1 MGVFSILKSFRNKNV
16 KCSYCPYM
24 VQYSD
29 IVSELCQKWND
40 ITDYTT
46 VPVSGKYII
55 ACKGDNRILYEI
67 QDYLVGE
74 LFCEYYQ
81 AKHDGFHTIKPIKY
95 LYIPELEI

>member
-40 ITDYTT
+40 ITDYST

-55 ACKGDNRILYEI
+55 ACKGDKTPSHGWQLYGLRIDSRLSLG
-67 QDYLVGE
+67 QDCME
-74 LFCEYYQ
+74 LKNSSMREDFLS
-81 AKHDGFHTIKPIKY
+81 KR
-95 LYIPELEI
+95 